1 MKKFKVGVFGLMV
14 IAAIGYVVINNGEG
28 SEKDVPVTTLAY
40 NLYPEEYKNPNWALD
55 NSDLII
61 VGKVRNIETPIKDK
75 DETPDEKE
83 TVYEDSEVEISEI
96 LEDKSNYNF
105 KIGDVVTVRVLG
117 GTADNLTYETDSND
131 LLSEDKEVLLCLI
144 DGKKDIKLPATDKQ
158 YFSIVGSI
166 HGAFELENNYARSN
180 KKSDIIVTRN
190 KLNDSFK
197 KEDLENYIKNK

>member
-40 NLYPEEYKNPNWALD
+40 NLYPEEYKNPNWVLD